1 MFRSGKAWS
10 SPAPQAPLPASGMT
24 LVAIQQLELDNARPA
39 VKERRSLVTIQ
50 QEEEERRV
58 EEDFLRW
65 WAEEEQRMKVQ
76 SGPSVPKRNR
86 NKDGKPKKPSGKRG
100 SQKTAGSTSKPAA
113 S

>member
-1 MFRSGKAWS
+1 
-10 SPAPQAPLPASGMT
+10 MT
-24 LVAIQQLELDNARPA
+24 LVAIQQLELDQARPVA
-39 VKERRSLVTIQ
+39 KERRSLVTIQ

-65 WAEEEQRMKVQ
+65 WAEEEQRMKAQ
-76 SGPSVPKRNR
+76 SEGPSVPKRNR
-86 NKDGKPKKPSGKRG
+86 NKDGRPKKPPGKRG